1 MLPLDV
7 TQEYRKN
14 CYPKFGPF
22 EIQIDEFLVKFKN
35 SFMIIHKPINL
46 SNGR

>member
-22 EIQIDEFLVKFKN
+22 EIQIEFLVKITHLKMYYFT
-35 SFMIIHKPINL
+35 
-46 SNGR
+46 

>member
-22 EIQIDEFLVKFKN
+22 EIQIDEFFVKITHLKMYYFTC
-35 SFMIIHKPINL
+35 
-46 SNGR
+46 GV